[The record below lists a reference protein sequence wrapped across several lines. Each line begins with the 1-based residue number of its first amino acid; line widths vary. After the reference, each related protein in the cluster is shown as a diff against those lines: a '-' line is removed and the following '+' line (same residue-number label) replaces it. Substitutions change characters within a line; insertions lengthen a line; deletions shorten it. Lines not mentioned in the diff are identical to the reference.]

1 MRRNDKFLTISEVAE
16 RTGVAPSALRF
27 YETRHLI
34 RSVRTAGN
42 QRRYHPSMLRQ
53 ISVIQ
58 IAQKLGVTLEE
69 IAQAFAALPDNRTPN
84 KKDWDILA
92 RRWGRQL
99 DERIAIMQRL
109 RSQLNGCMG
118 CGCLSMKHCELV
130 NPNDAVASH
139 GAGARY
145 VMEAPE
151 ERFAEISSENKNSDL
166 T

>member
-27 YETRHLI
+27 YETKQLI
-34 RSVRTAGN
+34 RSIRTAGN

-69 IAQAFAALPDNRTPN
+69 IAKAFADLPENRTPN
-84 KKDWDILA
+84 KKDWDKLA
-92 RRWGRQL
+92 RHWGKQL
-99 DERIAIMQRL
+99 DERIAVMQRL
-109 RSQLNGCMG
+109 RSQLNGCIG

-130 NPNDAVASH
+130 NPDDAVASH
-139 GAGARY
+139 GSGARY
-145 VMEAPE
+145 VMEEPE
-151 ERFAEISSENKNSDL
+151 ELFAEISSGGK
-166 T
+166 TRKK